1 MSFSNDN
8 DTRFAVDA
16 MVEHLKSAAEPSRLR
31 MLKLLSEADLT
42 VSDLTTILGQSQPRV
57 SRHLKLLLEA
67 RLIRRRQE
75 GSWALFRLAHD
86 SPQGAL
92 AADILT
98 RIDPADPV
106 LTRDAE
112 RLADVKR
119 RRRDEA
125 SAYFSANAES
135 WDSIRSLH
143 VPERKVEQ
151 ALVRLAG
158 DRTFNAMLDIGTGT
172 GRMLEVFA
180 PRFRSAV
187 GIDTNRKMLNV
198 ARANLDATG
207 LVNAEVRMGDVFN
220 MPVERDAF
228 DLVTIHQVLHF
239 LDDPAAAVAQA
250 ARSLAPGGRLMI
262 IDFAPHD
269 LEFLREEHQHH
280 RLGFDTATVTA
291 WFEAAGL
298 ENIRAEALP
307 SSKGDGDGQLTVMIW
322 SADDPRYVIADET
335 GPDRDTTE
343 AA

>member
-8 DTRFAVDA
+8 ATRFSADA
-16 MVEHLKSAAEPSRLR
+16 LVEHLKSAAEPSRLR
-31 MLKLLSEADLT
+31 MLKLLSEAELT

-92 AADILT
+92 AADIVA
-98 RIDPADPV
+98 RIDPADPE
-106 LTRDAE
+106 LARDAE

-119 RRRDEA
+119 KRRDEA

-135 WDSIRSLH
+135 WDEIRSLH
-143 VPERKVEQ
+143 VPEPDVE
-151 ALVRLAG
+151 AAMLRIAG
-158 DRTFNAMLDIGTGT
+158 DRTFSAMLDIGTGT
-172 GRMLEVFA
+172 GRMLELFA
-180 PRFRSAV
+180 PRCRSAV
-187 GIDTNRKMLNV
+187 GIDTNRNMLNV
-198 ARANLDATG
+198 ARANLDAAD
-207 LVNAEVRMGDVFN
+207 LSHAEVRLGDVAN
-220 MPVERDAF
+220 MPVARDAF

-250 ARSLAPGGRLMI
+250 ARSLAPGGRLVI
-262 IDFAPHD
+262 VDFAPHD
-269 LEFLREEHQHH
+269 LEFLREEHQHL
-280 RLGFDTATVTA
+280 RLGFDTATVNG

-298 ENIRAEALP
+298 DNARAEALAV
-307 SSKGDGDGQLTVMIW
+307 DGGKAEGQLTVMIW
-322 SADDPRYVIADET
+322 AADDPRVQIADDNRPEAAK
-335 GPDRDTTE
+335 TE